1 MTNQERIRASLA
13 ARHRAEWRFKFY
25 GKLAIGFA
33 ILMLAYLMWSIFTP
47 GIQGFMRHEVKLTI
61 TPTGD
66 QYDVTADAVKALAP
80 EAQTPADKRELTK
93 LIGTFASFDVKEAL
107 ANNEREVWVP
117 MGDVADQLLK
127 GKINR
132 ALPEYK
138 RPVSNKQL
146 IWLNHWQDKGLI
158 RYSFNTNLFIAGD
171 SRAPEGAGFLGSI
184 LGSLWLLIVCMVVA
198 LPIAILA
205 AIYLQE
211 FAPKNAFTTALE
223 VSINNL
229 AAVPSILYGLLG
241 LSVFLQV
248 FGMPRSSALV
258 GGLTLAMLILP
269 VMIIAARAAIAA
281 VPSSM
286 RDAAFGLGASPIQ
299 AVKHHVLPYALPGIM
314 TGTILGVARAIGETA
329 PLLMIGMVA
338 FVADLPR
345 HPLDPATAMPVQIY
359 LWASSPELG
368 FVEKTSAGI
377 IILLAILM
385 LLNAL
390 AITIRNRYEL
400 RWG

>member
-1 MTNQERIRASLA
+1 MTNRARIIASLA
-13 ARHRAEWRFKFY
+13 KRHRAERRLRLY
-25 GKLAIGFA
+25 GKLAISFA
-33 ILMLAYLMWSIFTP
+33 VFMLVYLMWSIFSP
-47 GIQGFMRHEVKLTI
+47 GIQGFMRHEVRLDI
-61 TPTGD
+61 A
-66 QYDVTADAVKALAP
+66 TAKDHYEATAASVKALAP
-80 EAQTPADKRELTK
+80 EAESVADKRDLTK
-93 LIGTFASFDVKEAL
+93 LIGTFAAFEVRDAL
-107 ANNEREVWVP
+107 REGDTEVWVP
-117 MGDVADQLLK
+117 LGDLADQLLK
-127 GKINR
+127 GKIDKR
-132 ALPEYK
+132 LPEYQ
-138 RPVSNKQL
+138 RPINDKQL
-146 IWLNHWQDKGLI
+146 AWLERWQSEGRI
-158 RYSFNTNLFIAGD
+158 HYGFNTNLFTAGD

-184 LGSLWLLIVCMVVA
+184 IGSLWLLLVCMVAA
-198 LPIAILA
+198 LPVAIMA

-211 FAPKNAFTTALE
+211 FAPKNRFTTALE

-258 GGLTLAMLILP
+258 GGLTIAMLILP
-269 VMIIAARAAIAA
+269 VMIIATRAAIAA

-299 AVKHHVLPYALPGIM
+299 AVRHHVLPYALPGIM
-314 TGTILGVARAIGETA
+314 TGIILGVARAIGETA

-345 HPLDPATAMPVQIY
+345 HPLDAATAMPVQIY
-359 LWASSPELG
+359 LWASSPEMG

-377 IILLAILM
+377 IILLALLM
-385 LLNAL
+385 VLNAL